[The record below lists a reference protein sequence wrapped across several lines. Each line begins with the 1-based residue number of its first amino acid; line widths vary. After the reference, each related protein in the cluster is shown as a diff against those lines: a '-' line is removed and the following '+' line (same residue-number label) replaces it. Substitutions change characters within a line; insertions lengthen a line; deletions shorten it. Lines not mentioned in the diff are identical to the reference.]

1 MNIFWKLY
9 HNFHFSHTN
18 SSTCCDL
25 HRNGKWSYNVQ
36 KFVKMCACIMLIEAS
51 VLGVCIFSLFL
62 FVVVA
67 VVVVVWL
74 SIGKPKR

>member
-1 MNIFWKLY
+1 
-9 HNFHFSHTN
+9 
-18 SSTCCDL
+18 
-25 HRNGKWSYNVQ
+25 
-36 KFVKMCACIMLIEAS
+36 MLIETS